1 MNFFYNM
8 INTLVYK
15 ALFVIIDLF
24 VVIACALKCGHRTM
38 LQKWIM
44 DQGPRS
50 LCLRY
55 LKHSSL
61 IEKIAKI

>member
-44 DQGPRS
+44 DQGPRP
-50 LCLRY
+50 L
-55 LKHSSL
+55 
-61 IEKIAKI
+61 